1 MGLTNFHSRGLLRWW
16 FAAVLFAALLVAALL
31 TTPSGHAV
39 MGKAQVA
46 ADYVYYV
53 YMALIWEH

>member
-1 MGLTNFHSRGLLRWW
+1 MGLANVRSLGLLRWW
-16 FAAVLFAALLVAALL
+16 FAAVLFTALMVAALL
-31 TTPSGHAV
+31 ATPSGYAI